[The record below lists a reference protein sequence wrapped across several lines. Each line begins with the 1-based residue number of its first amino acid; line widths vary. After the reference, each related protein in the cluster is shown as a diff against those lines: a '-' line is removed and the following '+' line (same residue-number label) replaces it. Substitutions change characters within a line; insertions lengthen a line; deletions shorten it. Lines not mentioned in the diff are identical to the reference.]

1 MCKSTA
7 AAQAAAPLCSDQTR
21 SQENKSRGNPLF
33 LPSSKPKATPNF
45 FLSRKTQAVP
55 AQGAPAHSHSR
66 QMGTLEFHAVLPSEL
81 LIPPFSHEHRAE
93 AAIKAHPR
101 GAGRK
106 SKKTKRYKS
115 RGCVC
120 QQPPARAAG
129 AENEPLP
136 GAPAPF

>member
-1 MCKSTA
+1 METLICKPTA

-33 LPSSKPKATPNF
+33 LPSSKPKATPSF
-45 FLSRKTQAVP
+45 FLSWKTQSCASP
-55 AQGAPAHSHSR
+55 GCSSPQPQQA
-66 QMGTLEFHAVLPSEL
+66 EFHTVLPSKL

-129 AENEPLP
+129 AGNEPLP